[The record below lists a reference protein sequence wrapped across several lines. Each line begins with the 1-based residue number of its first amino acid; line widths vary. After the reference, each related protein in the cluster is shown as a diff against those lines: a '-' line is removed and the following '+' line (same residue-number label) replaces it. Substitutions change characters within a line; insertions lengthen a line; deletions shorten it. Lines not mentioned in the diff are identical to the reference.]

1 MAAVSVV
8 LDTPISAVA
17 GGTRPEAAVLG
28 AGFAFGTKAETLQ
41 RLAPL
46 VHRAKVLD
54 LVYFGV
60 AEWETD
66 RSGVLRRV
74 AARFG
79 AARLAVRSSAAGED
93 GAESSQAGAY
103 SSYLDVDGA
112 DPLALEQAITAV
124 VASYPGNPL
133 DQVLVQ
139 PMLAGV
145 ALSGV
150 VTTHDMERGSP
161 FYVLN
166 YDDESGRTDSITG
179 GTGVNKAVLVFRH
192 AEPRHI
198 ESERVS
204 AIVEMAREV
213 EAIGGPVPLDIEFAM
228 THQGALY
235 LFQVRRISLRKYWL
249 SGTEKRVTK
258 RLEFVEGFIAG
269 RSRPRSGLAG
279 SRTILGIMPDW
290 NPAEIIGTTPK
301 PFALSLYRELVTRS
315 VWSQARERM
324 GYRALPSEEL
334 MVTIG
339 GHPFIDVRNSFN
351 SFLPAGL
358 PEGTAGGLVDAWLDR
373 LDRHPEMHD
382 KVEFEIAHTCLDFTF
397 EETFAS
403 RYGDALGAAAI
414 DDFRARLRALTV
426 NCLDSGPEGTLHLA
440 LGAVNRLVA
449 AQSERDLSQ
458 GKRLAR
464 ASATEL
470 LLLVADLI
478 EECRKLY

>member
-1 MAAVSVV
+1 MSAVSVV
-8 LDTPISAVA
+8 LDTPLSAVPQGTQLETA
-17 GGTRPEAAVLG
+17 GG
-28 AGFAFGTKAETLQ
+28 AGLAFGTKAETLE

-46 VHRAKVLD
+46 VHRARILD
-54 LVYFGV
+54 LVYFAV
-60 AEWETD
+60 AEWESD
-66 RSGVLRRV
+66 RSAVLQRLSQRF
-74 AARFG
+74 AA
-79 AARLAVRSSAAGED
+79 AWLAVRSSAAGED
-93 GAESSQAGAY
+93 GADSSQAGAY

-112 DPLALEQAITAV
+112 DRHALEQAIDAV
-124 VASYPGNPL
+124 IASYPGNPL

-204 AIVEMAREV
+204 AIVEMAREL

-228 THQGALY
+228 THRGELY
-235 LFQVRRISLRKYWL
+235 IFQVRRISLRKYWL
-249 SGTEKRVTK
+249 SGTEKRITK
-258 RLEFVEGFIAG
+258 RLEFVEGFIAD
-269 RSRPRSGLAG
+269 RSRRRSGLAG

-301 PFALSLYRELVTRS
+301 PLAQSLYRELITRS
-315 VWSQARERM
+315 VWRQARERM

-339 GHPFIDVRNSFN
+339 GHRYIDVRNSFN

-373 LDRHPEMHD
+373 LDDHPEMHD
-382 KVEFEIAHTCLDFTF
+382 KATP
-397 EETFAS
+397 AS
-403 RYGDALGAAAI
+403 TSPSRRPSPGVTAMRSAPPPSTISAPAS
-414 DDFRARLRALTV
+414 ARSPPTASIPGL
-426 NCLDSGPEGTLHLA
+426 
-440 LGAVNRLVA
+440 
-449 AQSERDLSQ
+449 
-458 GKRLAR
+458 KAR
-464 ASATEL
+464 SNWPSAPSTGWWRRKASATCHRPSAWPAPRPPSSSCWL
-470 LLLVADLI
+470 PT
-478 EECRKLY
+478 